1 MIPSIK
7 RIATLLYARNL
18 EFLRDRSTMGW
29 NLILP
34 VLLVFG
40 LAFMF
45 SGEAK
50 PLFKVAVV
58 TDQPIEQPLNKTLHP
73 LLSTEHIEFY
83 RVLEPEPIIQKVGR
97 HQIDMLLDLR
107 PQHER
112 YWINSTSANGY
123 MVERLLL
130 ANNQPVLIKQKAEGQ
145 QIRYVD
151 WVVPGILGMNVMFSC
166 LFGVGYVIVR
176 YRKSGYLKRLNATP
190 LTASEFLV
198 AQILSRLILVVV
210 ITSAVFLG
218 THLIMHF
225 VMLGSYWNLLLVL
238 IAGTFSLIALGLIVA
253 ARVQSE
259 EVAGGLL
266 NFLTWPMMLVSGVWF
281 SLEGA
286 NPWIQSLANLSPL
299 THMLSAARAVMLD
312 GAGLADISN
321 HLLILIGM
329 GLVFVAIGTKLFKW
343 KTE

>member
-1 MIPSIK
+1 MMKSIK
-7 RIATLLYARNL
+7 RVLALLHARNL

-29 NLILP
+29 NLLLP
-34 VLLVFG
+34 VLLVVG

-45 SGEAK
+45 AGEAK

-58 TDQPIEQPLNKTLHP
+58 TSQPIEQPLDKTLHP
-73 LLSTEHIEFY
+73 ILSTEHIEFY
-83 RVLEPEPIIQKVGR
+83 RVPDPEPIMQKVGR
-97 HQIDMLLDLR
+97 HQVDMLIDLR
-107 PQHER
+107 PEHLR

-130 ANNQPVLIKQKAEGQ
+130 ANNQPALVKQNVEGQ

-176 YRKSGYLKRLNATP
+176 YRKNGYLKRLNATP
-190 LTASEFLV
+190 LKASEFLM
-198 AQILSRLILVVV
+198 AQVLSRLILVVV
-210 ITSAVFLG
+210 ITSVVFLG
-218 THLIMHF
+218 TNLLMHF
-225 VMLGSYWNLLLVL
+225 VMLGSYWTLLLVL
-238 IAGTFSLIALGLIVA
+238 TVGTFSLIALGLIVA

-281 SLEGA
+281 SLEGTH
-286 NPWIQSLANLSPL
+286 PVIQWLANLSPL
-299 THMLSAARAVMLD
+299 THMLTAARAVMLD
-312 GAGLADISN
+312 GAGLAEIST
-321 HLLILIGM
+321 HLLVLLGM
-329 GLVFVAIGTKLFKW
+329 GVVFLVLGAWLFKW
-343 KTE
+343 KAE